1 MKREMY
7 ILLTVGISLLALAS
21 TVAAQ
26 DEQWLQYKC
35 EREAERIVGYGD
47 MRTLS
52 LEVSTDKPP
61 GVNLP
66 QFKAENPLF
75 AKWSTPMV
83 KSGFLWIALD
93 RTSEKAKPD
102 RLFIDS
108 NANGHLDD
116 EEAQSPYQTDQFYMR
131 FGPVKVVF
139 DGEDGPVA
147 YHLNLRFFEYQN
159 NRRLYVSSGGWYEG
173 DVVVAGQKKL
183 CVLIDQDA
191 NGTFDDSALDPAK
204 SDRIRIGGRDPRDT
218 RFVGRYIDVDGVLY
232 KLEVAH
238 DGAFVKLAKA
248 EGVKYG
254 SVRVPETIAE
264 FSAGGPNGL
273 FKFKPDKGTG
283 SLPVGRYRVNSWTI
297 DRKDEK
303 GKPWQLKGTFF
314 TAKGNFQVTQK
325 AETALDIGE
334 PVTGTVS
341 ARLNGDNY
349 EFSKSLK
356 GPLGEYVMLS
366 SSGQDIRDLWKMKAS
381 NKEASYEKL
390 YPIPDQ

>member
-1 MKREMY
+1 MKREMC
-7 ILLTVGISLLALAS
+7 ILLSVGTALLVLAS

-26 DEQWLQYKC
+26 EEQWLQYKC

-93 RTSEKAKPD
+93 RTSEKEKPD

-108 NANGHLDD
+108 NGNGHLDD
-116 EEAQSPYQTDQFYMR
+116 EEAQSPYQTDQYYTR

-147 YHLNLRFFEYQN
+147 YHLNFRFFDYQN

-254 SVRVPETIAE
+254 SVRVPETITE
-264 FSAGGPNGL
+264 FSAGGINGL
-273 FKFKPDKGTG
+273 FTFKPDKGTC

-390 YPIPDQ
+390 HPIPDT